1 MTKTIAKTIKVSDF
15 NSIQAHIEWIRANRV
30 GLHDFRKYPA
40 KLIYIDFSYS
50 RFLKPYHIA
59 PLASLIYEYQQKGF
73 KIKISKIPDAI
84 KEYFETFN
92 FYQFCKSEDENSFPT
107 PLNTKTFPLWR
118 IDPKVINLY
127 PKVVQDYF
135 ENNQFKGSDLFVLSN
150 SLAELMNNIFDHSGS
165 KIPGFTFTQFNSR
178 NNQIITCVC
187 DFGVGIPNHVNKF
200 LKDNGQLTF
209 SNEIALQK
217 ALEFKFSTLT
227 KPHNRG
233 FGWDTIFNS
242 VKDLKGK
249 ILIISNDALYQL
261 MNDGTSRINLLE
273 SNFPGTLVVIY
284 FDTKNLPVKEEELT
298 DELIIL

>member
-1 MTKTIAKTIKVSDF
+1 
-15 NSIQAHIEWIRANRV
+15 
-30 GLHDFRKYPA
+30 
-40 KLIYIDFSYS
+40 
-50 RFLKPYHIA
+50 
-59 PLASLIYEYQQKGF
+59 
-73 KIKISKIPDAI
+73 
-84 KEYFETFN
+84 
-92 FYQFCKSEDENSFPT
+92 
-107 PLNTKTFPLWR
+107 
-118 IDPKVINLY
+118 
-127 PKVVQDYF
+127 
-135 ENNQFKGSDLFVLSN
+135 
-150 SLAELMNNIFDHSGS
+150 
-165 KIPGFTFTQFNSR
+165 
-178 NNQIITCVC
+178 VC

-233 FGWDTIFNS
+233 FGWDTILNS

-261 MNDGTSRINLLE
+261 MYDGTSIINLLE

-284 FDTKNLPVKEEELT
+284 LNTKNLPVKEEELT

>member
-1 MTKTIAKTIKVSDF
+1 MKALAKTIKVADF
-15 NSIQAHIEWIRANRV
+15 NRINDHIVWIRANRV
-30 GLHDFRKYPA
+30 SQHDYRQFPA
-40 KLIYIDFSYS
+40 KLINIDFSYS

-92 FYQFCKSEDENSFPT
+92 FYQFCKNEDENSFPT
-107 PLNTKTFPLWR
+107 PLNPKTFPLWR
-118 IDPKVINLY
+118 IDPKAINLY
-127 PKVVQDYF
+127 PKEVQDYF
-135 ENNQFKGSDLFVLSN
+135 ENNQFKGSDLFALSN

-233 FGWDTIFNS
+233 FGWDTILNS

-261 MNDGTSRINLLE
+261 MYDGTSIINLLE

-284 FDTKNLPVKEEELT
+284 LNTKNLPVKEEELT